1 MEILSILQQ
10 QVTPDTTNYMIAGY
24 TVILSGIL
32 LYLLSLVIRKRNLE
46 RDLLMLHEIEQ
57 KEEGKEE
64 RVYNP

>member
-1 MEILSILQQ
+1 MDILSILQQ

-57 KEEGKEE
+57 KEEGNEE